1 MMNKMTIRTVT
12 FWLATRRVTTG
23 LTVVLACGGGANVY
37 GQVSF
42 DTRDVVETLASDE
55 MEGRLTGTDGTR
67 RAADEII
74 RRLTAIGAVP
84 LPGLDGYTLPFGFTA
99 GVTDGGTRLTATSG
113 DGLEGKNWATDE
125 VRALSF
131 TEAGSVSGPL
141 VFAGY
146 GLTVPETDGFSYDS
160 YATLDVQDKIVLVL
174 NYFPEDTEGEL
185 RGTLARYSGLRY
197 KAMAARERGAAGVL
211 VVTGPRSPNAGSL
224 VAMTFDNAI
233 SGSGIHA
240 ASVTGEVAAAL
251 VAATGR
257 SLSDVQSDFD
267 TGNPHVTGFDLEV
280 DVTLE
285 ARVERERRTGY
296 NVAAMLPATV
306 TSEVDKPF
314 VILGAHYDHLG
325 RGRGGGSLA
334 RGDEAGQIH
343 NGADDNASGVAAI
356 LSAGTALAEISRTRT
371 VVLAFWSG
379 EELGLLGSADF
390 VESSPIPMDDVAAY
404 LNFDMVG
411 RLTNNT
417 LSVQAV
423 GTSPVWTPLVEE
435 LNQSL
440 SLGFN
445 LQFVSDPYLPTDVG
459 SFNTVDVP
467 SLAFFTGSHDDYHRP
482 TDDAETLDYDGL
494 DRIAALGQAVAA
506 HLVTDADAPPFVKVE
521 RAATQ
526 GVQTVMRI
534 FTGTIPDYTEG
545 ADGLLLSGVV
555 GGGPAE
561 AAGLQGG
568 DVIVELA
575 GHSIAN
581 IYDYTYALD
590 LLRVDQPAPVVFMR
604 GDVRHETEI
613 VPEARQ

>member
-1 MMNKMTIRTVT
+1 MPFIFRPAPVVRAATGVALAVLCCTTV
-12 FWLATRRVTTG
+12 G
-23 LTVVLACGGGANVY
+23 LRAQVVDV
-37 GQVSF
+37 
-42 DTRDVVETLASDE
+42 RDVVETLASDA
-55 MEGRLTGTDGTR
+55 MEGRLTGTAGTQL
-67 RAADEII
+67 AAREIV
-74 RRLTAIGAVP
+74 RHLEVIGAVP
-84 LPGLDGYTLPFGFTA
+84 LPAQAGYTLPFDFTA
-99 GVTDGGTRLTATSG
+99 GVTDAGTRLTATTG
-113 DGLEGKNWATDE
+113 AGVDGTTWGAGE

-131 TEAGSVSGPL
+131 TDEGSVSGPI

-146 GLTVPETDGFSYDS
+146 GLAVPETDGFSYDS

-185 RGTLARYSGLRY
+185 RGMLARYSGLRY
-197 KAMAARERGAAGVL
+197 KAMAARQRGAAGLL
-211 VVTGPRSPNAGSL
+211 VVTGPRSPNGGAL

-233 SGSGIHA
+233 SGSGIRA
-240 ASVTGEVAAAL
+240 ASVTGDVAAAL
-251 VAATGR
+251 MRAAGR
-257 SLSDVQSDFD
+257 EMDAVQSEFD
-267 TGNPHVTGFDLEV
+267 TGNPHVTGFDIPVEV
-280 DVTLE
+280 SLE
-285 ARVERERRTGY
+285 ARITRERRTGY
-296 NVAAMLPATV
+296 NVVGMLPATV
-306 TSEVDKPF
+306 SATVDKPF
-314 VILGAHYDHLG
+314 VVLGAHYDHLG

-343 NGADDNASGVAAI
+343 NGADDNASGVAAL
-356 LSAGTALAEISRTRT
+356 LSIGAQLAMVPRQRA
-371 VVLAFWSG
+371 VVLALWSG

-390 VESSPIPMDDVAAY
+390 VESSPVSMADVAAY

-411 RLTNNT
+411 RLSNNT

-423 GTSPVWTPLVEE
+423 GTSPLWIPLVEE
-435 LNQSL
+435 LNASRG
-440 SLGFN
+440 LGLT
-445 LQFVSDPYLPTDVG
+445 LQFVADPYLPTDVG

-482 TDDAETLDYDGL
+482 TDDASAIDYEGL
-494 DRIAALGQAVAA
+494 GRIAELGGAVAER
-506 HLVTDADAPPFVKVE
+506 LVTESDPPEFVRVE

-534 FTGTIPDYTEG
+534 FTGTIPDYTQG

-568 DVIVELA
+568 DVITELA

-590 LLRVDQPAPVVFMR
+590 LLRVDQPAAVVFMR
-604 GDVRHETEI
+604 GGERRETEI